1 MDKPGSNLWK
11 TQARPL
17 ADILRNTIKDA
28 FAKQGFA
35 ATELVTR
42 WPRDRRAGDRRPL
55 RAGEDP
61 VAAALRQTD
70 DQQPGTLVLRV
81 EGPTAIEIQ
90 HLSRIIL
97 ERVNRFFGWQAVTD
111 LRLRQAPLGRR
122 EKPAAPVVG
131 SRSGGAHRRH
141 RSPRSATRSCGR
153 RWRASAPRSGSP
165 DGPSSS
171 GPCSS
176 NRRHWPKSPCRTV
189 CHCHNDAVRIAMS
202 GGCSDRTC
210 RAAYRSNLRSV
221 L

>member
-1 MDKPGSNLWK
+1 MDKPGNKLWK

-42 WPRDRRAGDRRPL
+42 WGEIVGPEISAHCEPEKIQWPRPYG
-55 RAGEDP
+55 GE
-61 VAAALRQTD
+61 

-122 EKPAAPVVG
+122 EKSKPPVADHEAAERIA
-131 SRSGGAHRRH
+131 SSLTEISDENLRQALARLGA
-141 RSPRSATRSCGR
+141 AVTRS
-153 RWRASAPRSGSP
+153 
-165 DGPSSS
+165 
-171 GPCSS
+171 
-176 NRRHWPKSPCRTV
+176 
-189 CHCHNDAVRIAMS
+189 
-202 GGCSDRTC
+202 
-210 RAAYRSNLRSV
+210 
-221 L
+221 